1 MEGIH
6 NNRVK
11 LSAESTA
18 ALRGSERG
26 DVYEH
31 MLDAPVDESV
41 HGLEGEKRRPARVP
55 VAPVFLRIIVWV
67 CSLFCATM
75 FAIEN

>member
-31 MLDAPVDESV
+31 MLDAPLDDRIMASREKNGGRHES
-41 HGLEGEKRRPARVP
+41 
-55 VAPVFLRIIVWV
+55 
-67 CSLFCATM
+67 SSS
-75 FAIEN
+75 